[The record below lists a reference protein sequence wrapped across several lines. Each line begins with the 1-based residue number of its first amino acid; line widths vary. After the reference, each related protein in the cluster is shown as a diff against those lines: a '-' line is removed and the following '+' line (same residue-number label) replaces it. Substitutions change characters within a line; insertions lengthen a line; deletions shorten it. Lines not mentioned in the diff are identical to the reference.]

1 MKSKTLVVESD
12 GIRLDKYLSRYFREI
27 SRSYIQKSI
36 KSGNVLVNENLKPAK
51 YQVKVG
57 DIIAITSLEI
67 KQMPERI
74 EPREIEFGIIHE
86 DDHIIVINKPSGLIV
101 HPGAGNF
108 DKTLVHG
115 LVYHYQQLSNTN
127 GNLRPGIVHRLDRD
141 TSGVMIVA
149 KTNQAHFF
157 LAKQFESRTVRKEY
171 IGITWGNWIKYT
183 GTFNQSIAR
192 HKSDPTKYTVNEKGR
207 NAKTGYRVEE
217 QLENVAEVLFTP
229 YTGRTHQIRV
239 HCAAAKHPIFGDN
252 KYGGGQSKCRGFKP
266 EISKTFTK
274 ILNQI
279 DRHALHARR
288 IFFQHPDTK
297 QDMMFE
303 VPIPA
308 DMLAVMG
315 ALRD

>member
-67 KQMPERI
+67 EQMPERI

-86 DDHIIVINKPSGLIV
+86 DDHIIVINKPPGLIV

-127 GNLRPGIVHRLDRD
+127 GSLRPGIVHRLDRD

-157 LAKQFESRTVRKEY
+157 LAKQFESRTVRKE
-171 IGITWGNWIKYT
+171 
-183 GTFNQSIAR
+183 
-192 HKSDPTKYTVNEKGR
+192 
-207 NAKTGYRVEE
+207 
-217 QLENVAEVLFTP
+217 
-229 YTGRTHQIRV
+229 
-239 HCAAAKHPIFGDN
+239 
-252 KYGGGQSKCRGFKP
+252 
-266 EISKTFTK
+266 
-274 ILNQI
+274 
-279 DRHALHARR
+279 
-288 IFFQHPDTK
+288 
-297 QDMMFE
+297 
-303 VPIPA
+303 
-308 DMLAVMG
+308 
-315 ALRD
+315 